1 MQIRNLHFSVPENP
15 DALIE
20 QIPDSSLTASSTYGE
35 FARQSPARS
44 RFAVVQID
52 YYEGGWSAGQADANQ
67 WIQAEFSSVKAV
79 FKVATKGRNGVHA
92 QWVTKYQLKYNLS
105 ISEADFKYVTSAG
118 GDITTFDGNIDQ
130 DSVVENEFEVISA
143 RIFRLCPIAWNYH
156 IAMRWELYG
165 Y

>member
-20 QIPDSSLTASSTYGE
+20 QIPDSSLTASSTFGE
-35 FARQSPARS
+35 FARSSPARS
-44 RFAVVQID
+44 RFAVVQIG
-52 YYEGGWSAGQADANQ
+52 YY
-67 WIQAEFSSVKAV
+67 EFSSVKAV

-105 ISEADFKYVTSAG
+105 INEADFEYVTSAG

-143 RIFRLCPIAWNYH
+143 RIFRLCPIEWNNH
-156 IAMRWELYG
+156 IAMRWEVYG